1 MHYLR
6 GRNPR
11 TQQSRTTAENVFRGV
26 YRGEKQAGHESPPA
40 SEERAIMT
48 EYRELS
54 GDDIIRP
61 GDQWYAID
69 DSRWY
74 TVDVSSRRV
83 GRVAGDDARWRRPW
97 AATAEQ
103 PAASSGSKY
112 HRVIRP
118 SLSADGAA
126 PITVDVYDVLRA
138 FAVTCP
144 ATQHAIKKLLCP
156 GMRGTKTARQDIQ
169 EAIVSLQRAMEL
181 IGGNDE

>member
-1 MHYLR
+1 
-6 GRNPR
+6 
-11 TQQSRTTAENVFRGV
+11 
-26 YRGEKQAGHESPPA
+26 
-40 SEERAIMT
+40 MT

-54 GDDIIRP
+54 GDEIIRP

-126 PITVDVYDVLRA
+126 PITVDVYDVLTA

-144 ATQHAIKKLLCP
+144 AIQHAIKKLLCP
-156 GMRGTKTARQDIQ
+156 GMRGAKSERQDIH
-169 EAIVSLQRAMEL
+169 EAIVSLYRAMEL
-181 IGGNDE
+181 MGGDGDE